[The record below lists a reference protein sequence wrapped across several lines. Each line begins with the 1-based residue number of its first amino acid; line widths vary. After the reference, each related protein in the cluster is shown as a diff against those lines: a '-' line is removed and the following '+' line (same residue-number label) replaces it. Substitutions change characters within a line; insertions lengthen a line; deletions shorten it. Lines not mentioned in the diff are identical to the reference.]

1 MIFYCNELC
10 VYVLI
15 GIVDKTV
22 VCACS
27 SYGTR
32 MTQMR
37 QMSADCQGL
46 FKFLFALT
54 CAGLLHIGLEVLCFF
69 PSLILNLC

>member
-1 MIFYCNELC
+1 MI
-10 VYVLI
+10 I
-15 GIVDKTV
+15 
-22 VCACS
+22 CACS

-54 CAGLLHIGLEVLCFF
+54 YAGLLHIGLEVLCFF